1 MSAHAIY
8 YVIKLLEAQFSSEYL
23 LFHLGCLR
31 QPAILDSAYDSL
43 TGKFIPSHNTY
54 FFNIRIVFKI

>member
-8 YVIKLLEAQFSSEYL
+8 YVIKLLEAQFSSEYLL

-43 TGKFIPSHNTY
+43 TGKFIPSHKY
-54 FFNIRIVFKI
+54 LFFQYQDSF

>member
-23 LFHLGCLR
+23 LLFHLGCLR
-31 QPAILDSAYDSL
+31 
-43 TGKFIPSHNTY
+43 
-54 FFNIRIVFKI
+54 